1 MSFASDDG
9 GVALFNVNM
18 DRGQN
23 GADVDSLPKLLA
35 TSTHLSSRD
44 TCSTSRAPERIYN
57 PPKMSQPSKPSAPG
71 FCTPCNRQFKNTNA
85 LRNHIR
91 DSRYHRLTSTDRQPV
106 SARNNVS
113 ESTISSFD
121 RIASDRTATTP
132 TVNDMADLGSEGFTK
147 REDPNL
153 LLSSIGTQ
161 FEDKDGARVANDSLQ
176 LELPDLLHGKS
187 HKSTD
192 AQSKTLL
199 PVISIK
205 EINSKSGHKWSPVP
219 LEVQPT
225 IMEVLRNHCHSQED
239 LSKHRYRLRP
249 YVPHEIA
256 GFKRCKKC
264 GRQFPGFY

>member
-18 DRGQN
+18 DRG
-23 GADVDSLPKLLA
+23 DSLPKFLA
-35 TSTHLSSRD
+35 TNTHLSPRD
-44 TCSTSRAPERIYN
+44 TCPTSRPSGRNYN
-57 PPKMSQPSKPSAPG
+57 LPKMSQPSKPSAPG
-71 FCTPCNRQFKNTNA
+71 FCTPCNRQFKSEFA

-91 DSRYHRLTSTDRQPV
+91 DSRYHRLASTNPQPV
-106 SARNNVS
+106 SARNKVS
-113 ESTISSFD
+113 ESTLSSFD
-121 RIASDRTATTP
+121 RIASDGTATTP
-132 TVNDMADLGSEGFTK
+132 TINDITDLGSEGSAK
-147 REDPNL
+147 REDPDL

-161 FEDKDGARVANDSLQ
+161 FEDKDGARVANDSLH
-176 LELPDLLHGKS
+176 LELSDFLHDNS

-199 PVISIK
+199 PVISIE
-205 EINSKSGHKWSPVP
+205 EINSKSGHKWSPIP

-225 IMEVLRNHCHSQED
+225 IMKILRNHCHSQED

-264 GRQFPGFY
+264 GRQFPRFY